1 MNRPRNRR
9 DPEEGSAAIEAAI
22 AVPAFML
29 FVLLVIFGGRV
40 AMAHQAV
47 QSAAAEAARTASLE
61 RTEGAAQGSG
71 ASGAAASL
79 RSQGLHCIA
88 QHVDVDASGFAAP
101 VGTPATIRATVR
113 CTVDLSDVS
122 VPGVP
127 GSMTITETMTSPL
140 DTYRER

>member
-1 MNRPRNRR
+1 MKSLDSRR
-9 DPEEGSAAIEAAI
+9 DPEAGSAAIEAAI

-47 QSAAAEAARTASLE
+47 QSAAAEAARTASIA
-61 RTEGAAQGSG
+61 RTEGAAQDDGTN
-71 ASGAAASL
+71 GAAATL
-79 RSQGLHCIA
+79 TSQGLHCVS
-88 QHVDVDASGFAAP
+88 QQVSVDASGFAAP
-101 VGTPATIRATVR
+101 VGTPATIRANVR
-113 CTVDLSDVS
+113 CTIDLSDVS
-122 VPGVP
+122 MPGVP

>member
-1 MNRPRNRR
+1 MKCPVHQ

-22 AVPAFML
+22 GVPAFML

-47 QSAAAEAARTASLE
+47 QSAAAEAARTASIA
-61 RTEGAAQGSG
+61 RTQGQAQSDGAG
-71 ASGAAASL
+71 GAAASL
-79 RSQGLHCIA
+79 SSQGVHCIS
-88 QHVDVDASGFAAP
+88 QNVSVDASGFAAP

-113 CTVDLSDVS
+113 CTIDLSDVS
-122 VPGVP
+122 IPGVP